1 MGLHLTYEPIILPRL
16 LENGFTG
23 RTGHPGGYD
32 AIDRAAR
39 LIDPESYL
47 EIGVLDGAS
56 ALTVINAAPRLKRIV
71 LCDQFGEQWRTLAG
85 GSHGESPVQRLG
97 RYLNGYTSRIEFMEG
112 DSNAIIP
119 TLKGPFDL
127 ITVDGSHDYNIA
139 RNDILNTLPL
149 LRVGGLLVWDDSS
162 RSEMQRITAEL
173 LQPAKMR
180 HVFTVD
186 DGADAT
192 SVYEKVQP

>member
-1 MGLHLTYEPIILPRL
+1 MTYEPIILPRL

-56 ALTVINAAPRLKRIV
+56 ALTVINAAPKLKRIV
-71 LCDQFGEQWRTLAG
+71 LCDAFAEEWQHLAG
-85 GSHGESPVQRLG
+85 GSRGQPPLQRLG
-97 RYLNGYTSRIEFMEG
+97 QFLNGHMARVEILQG
-112 DSNAIIP
+112 NSNSIVP

-162 RSEMQRITAEL
+162 RGEMQRITAEL

>member
-1 MGLHLTYEPIILPRL
+1 MTYEPIILPKL
-16 LENGFTG
+16 IQDGFTG

-32 AIDRAAR
+32 AIYRAAR
-39 LIDPESYL
+39 MVDPESYL

-71 LCDQFGEQWRTLAG
+71 LCDQFGEQWRTLTG
-85 GSHGESPVQRLG
+85 GSHGQTPAERLG
-97 RYLNGYTSRIEFMEG
+97 KFLNGHTARIELLEG
-112 DSNAIIP
+112 NSNAIIP
-119 TLKGPFDL
+119 TLRGTFDL
-127 ITVDGSHDYNIA
+127 ITVDGSHEYTVA

-162 RSEMQRITAEL
+162 RESMRRITDEL
-173 LQPAKMR
+173 LGPAKMK
-180 HVFTVD
+180 HLFTVN

-192 SVYEKVQP
+192 SVYEKVKP